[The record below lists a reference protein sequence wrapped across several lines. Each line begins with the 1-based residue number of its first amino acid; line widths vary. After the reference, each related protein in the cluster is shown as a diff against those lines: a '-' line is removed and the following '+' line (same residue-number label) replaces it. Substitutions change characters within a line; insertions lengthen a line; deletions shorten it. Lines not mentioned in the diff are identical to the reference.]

1 MGIRVLF
8 LSCFLLWE
16 SGIGQAQTTKS
27 YPIQI
32 SFFNNATLLPGAG
45 ELGIFGLP
53 IHPGL
58 RIGTAFTL
66 KQQAKSQWFQ
76 TVQLGYYYHRYVHHA
91 IQIYSETAYRY
102 ALSSNWDIEGS
113 LGLGYLHAIPATP
126 TFTLKDGQYEK
137 KAGWGRAQL
146 MGGLSLGIGYHIRP
160 DWRVFIQ
167 SQFYVQTPFV
177 REYVPVLPNLAFHA
191 GFSFPLILKSK
202 S

>member
-8 LSCFLLWE
+8 LSFFLIYGN
-16 SGIGQAQTTKS
+16 GISQAQTAKS
-27 YPIQI
+27 YPVHI

-66 KQQAKSQWFQ
+66 QQKSKSQWFQ
-76 TVQLGYYYHRYVHHA
+76 TAQVGYFYHRYVHHA

-102 ALSSNWDIEGS
+102 DLSSYWDIEGMI
-113 LGLGYLHAIPATP
+113 GLGYLHAIPATP
-126 TFTLKDGQYEK
+126 TFKLKDGQYKERTN
-137 KAGWGRAQL
+137 WGRAQL
-146 MGGLSLGIGYHIRP
+146 MGGLTLGIGYHLNP
-160 DWRVFIQ
+160 DWRIFIQ
-167 SQFYVQTPFV
+167 SQFYLQTPFV
-177 REYVPVLPNLAFHA
+177 KEYVTLLPNLAFHT
-191 GFSFPLILKSK
+191 GFSFPLVLNSK